1 MKVASSL
8 RKLRVFGLAGL
19 LLLSALPLLSAVKSW
34 ALVTATGNK
43 LQGVSMAELAKL
55 CKGTPK
61 SWPDGKNFTLVI
73 HDPESP
79 DMRGAIQKLFGVS
92 ASEVKPLLTKLNESR
107 VVIRIVETDEDL
119 LRTVEASP
127 GAVGLVDVYA
137 INSSVKVLRVDGKLP
152 FDAGYTFKG
161 N

>member
-1 MKVASSL
+1 MKDASSL
-8 RKLRVFGLAGL
+8 RKFRVFGLAGL
-19 LLLSALPLLSAVKSW
+19 LLLSALPLLAAVKTW

-55 CKGTPK
+55 SKGAQRA
-61 SWPDGKNFTLVI
+61 WPDGRNFTLVI

-79 DMRGAIQKLFGVS
+79 EMRGAIQKLFGVP
-92 ASEVKPLLTKLNESR
+92 ASEVKPLLAKVNESR
-107 VVIRIVETDEDL
+107 AVIRIVETDKDL
-119 LRTVEASP
+119 LRTVEATP

-137 INSSVKVLRVDGKLP
+137 INSSVKVLRIDGKLP
-152 FDAGYTFKG
+152 FDAGYAFKV